1 MKKIFVLVSALSM
14 SVGSASA
21 GYMFGDGSVENTY
34 VSDSRVLSVA
44 DEPLKNAGH
53 IRRSDDPAENSYGTD
68 RNLNMRASSFKET
81 APTVRRLND
90 GSPPSQD
97 Y

>member
-1 MKKIFVLVSALSM
+1 MKKILILASALSM

-21 GYMFGDGSVENTY
+21 GYMFGDGSMENTY
-34 VSDSRVLSVA
+34 VSGSRVSSVA
-44 DEPLKNAGH
+44 DEPSKNTSH
-53 IRRSDDPAENSYGTD
+53 MRHSDGLLENSYDTG
-68 RNLNMRASSFKET
+68 RNLNVPASSFRET

-90 GSPPSQD
+90 GSPPNQN